1 MKPND
6 IRKLNG
12 AELQK
17 KRAELTQ
24 ELFNLKFQMNTG
36 RLENTAKLGQIRRD
50 TIQLGGHN
58 RIIAGCL
65 YRSLGGCL
73 GGSDFVVMDIGREP
87 VNRRTVKL

>member
-6 IRKLNG
+6 IRKLSG

-36 RLENTAKLGQIRRD
+36 RLENTAKLGEIRSDIARIN
-50 TIQLGGHN
+50 TILTESRG
-58 RIIAGCL
+58 
-65 YRSLGGCL
+65 
-73 GGSDFVVMDIGREP
+73 
-87 VNRRTVKL
+87 

>member
-6 IRKLNG
+6 VRKLNG
-12 AELQK
+12 AELQN

-50 TIQLGGHN
+50 IARINTILTESRG
-58 RIIAGCL
+58 
-65 YRSLGGCL
+65 
-73 GGSDFVVMDIGREP
+73 
-87 VNRRTVKL
+87 